1 MQPTVLHRGHPAGP
15 GEPDRAP
22 PVKLWFCTNEEL
34 AAEFAQILAGAWLDA
49 PERELA
55 ERFLFERDRHQYLI
69 AHVLVRRVLA
79 LETGVPESEAVIWRS
94 PRGRP
99 FFRKPPEGL
108 LRGGR
113 KLDFNLSHTH
123 GHNLLGMVRRHRIGV
138 DVERLDRGDRG
149 LSSVVDT
156 FAPTEQ
162 QWVAKAPP
170 GRPQDRRVLRLWTL
184 KEAYSKARGL
194 GLGLPFDSFAFELAE
209 DNGVLGFTPPHDD
222 SEGAPRWRFLE
233 LEPAP
238 DVLAAVA
245 VIVDPGSP
253 AVLQLHHGF
262 PWSRSV
268 PQLIALP
275 DPAPI
280 LP

>member
-1 MQPTVLHRGHPAGP
+1 MSANVLLREPAGP
-15 GEPDRAP
+15 GEPVRPA

-34 AAEFAQILAGAWLDA
+34 AAEFAKILAGAWLDA

-55 ERFLFERDRHQYLI
+55 ERFLFEQDRHQYVI

-94 PRGRP
+94 TRGRP
-99 FFRKPPEGL
+99 FFRRPPEGM
-108 LRGGR
+108 LRGGH

-123 GHNLLGMVRRHRIGV
+123 GHNLLGMVRDHRIGV
-138 DVERLDRGDRG
+138 DVERLDRGARG
-149 LSSVVDT
+149 LNTIVDT
-156 FAPTEQ
+156 FAPQEQ
-162 QWVAKAPP
+162 NWVAQAPP
-170 GRPQDRRVLRLWTL
+170 GRPRDRRVLRLWTL

-209 DNGVLGFTPPHDD
+209 DNGVLGFQPPDND
-222 SEGAPRWRFLE
+222 AEGDRRWRFLE

-245 VIVDPGSP
+245 VIVDAGAP

-262 PWSRSV
+262 PWSRGV

-275 DPAPI
+275 EPARI
-280 LP
+280 LV